1 MRIRL
6 ITSALVGAALLICA
20 LPVVPAAA
28 KGPVKVIAR
37 EVRTSVERE
46 RVIELPIDASHVAL
60 HWRGQHDA
68 AVRVAFGA
76 DRTSF
81 GAARVV
87 LLDEVGEA
95 RGNGETYGALQVA
108 DGARFVRVSSDRPL
122 PRLTVLSLDST
133 GQADGAIGFAPA
145 VAAAAV
151 VQPPVISRA
160 GWGADESLRTWAPEF
175 YPVQKLIV
183 HHTAT
188 RNDDPDPAATV
199 RSIYYYHAVTQGWG
213 DIGYNFLIDED
224 GRIYEGRY
232 SRPYA
237 AGESPTGEDVSGK
250 GVTAAHVQGYNSGTV
265 GVALLGTLT
274 STDATPAARDALERL
289 LAWKADRHGIDPH
302 GAALYTNPV
311 NGTQRTFANISGHRD
326 LAATACP
333 GDRFYPTLPSIRDA
347 VAQRIGGGTPPTT
360 TVPGAPTLSALA
372 GKGKGVAVTWTVP
385 SNGGSTITAY
395 RLYRAVDSGTQSLL
409 AQVGGSTTSYR
420 DRAVTRGI
428 TYRYTVKA
436 VNAVG
441 EGPASN
447 SVTITAR

>member
-1 MRIRL
+1 MRIR
-6 ITSALVGAALLICA
+6 IATSALLGAALLLA
-20 LPVVPAAA
+20 AMPVVPAAA
-28 KGPVKVIAR
+28 KGPVKTIAR
-37 EVRTSVERE
+37 EIRTSVERE
-46 RVIELPIDASHVAL
+46 RVVELAIDASHVAL

-68 AVRVAFGA
+68 KVRVAFGA

-81 GAARVV
+81 GAATAV
-87 LLDEVGEA
+87 LRDEVGEA
-95 RGNGETYGALQVA
+95 RGNGETYGALQPA
-108 DGARFVRVSSDRPL
+108 DGARFVRVTSDRPL
-122 PRLTVLSLDST
+122 PRLTVLALDSN
-133 GQADGAIGFAPA
+133 GDAGAGVGLVPA

-151 VQPPVISRA
+151 EQPPVTSRA

-175 YPVQKLIV
+175 YPVQKLVV

-188 RNDDPDPAATV
+188 RNADPDPAATV
-199 RSIYYYHAVTQGWG
+199 RSIYFYHAVTQGWG
-213 DIGYNFLIDED
+213 DIGYNFLIDEQ

-232 SRPYA
+232 SRVYA
-237 AGESPTGEDVSGK
+237 AGETPTGEDSAGR

-333 GDRFYPTLPSIRDA
+333 GDRFYPSLPAVRNA
-347 VAQRIGGGTPPTT
+347 VADRIGGGSPPTT
-360 TVPGAPTLSALA
+360 TVPGAPALA
-372 GKGKGVAVTWTVP
+372 GSTGKGKGVALNWTVP
-385 SNGGSTITAY
+385 ANGGSTITAY
-395 RLYRAVDSGTQSLL
+395 RLYRAVGSGTPTLL
-409 AQVGGSTTSYR
+409 TQVGGTTTSYR
-420 DRAVTRGI
+420 DRSVARG
-428 TYRYTVKA
+428 TSYRYTVKA
-436 VNAVG
+436 MNAVG

-447 SVTITAR
+447 VVSVTAR